1 MNYTTGCH
9 TIFHRRYHIVGVP
22 KYRYK
27 VLQGKIRERI
37 RTIILQICSE
47 LRVEIISGVL
57 SSDNIHMFVEILLHI
72 TVSKFVQRVMQ
83 RVKGRTSRKFSRSF
97 HYFGTL
103 LRTPFLGM
111 GLLLYDKLEH
121 NG

>member
-1 MNYTTGCH
+1 MNYTTGCR
-9 TIFHRRYHIVGVP
+9 TIFHHRYHIVGVP

-27 VLQGKIRERI
+27 VLQGEIRERI

-47 LRVEIISGVL
+47 LLEIISGVL

-72 TVSKFVQRVMQ
+72 TASKLMQ

-103 LRTPFLGM
+103 LGTPFLGM